1 MQQTEN
7 RFKLKLPLAQ
17 NPLSQKLLDNILKIT
32 DQPLPIPQQPFK
44 IGDEGKP
51 LTVPGVPE
59 HDKIVCKP
67 RGSTDQGW
75 CED

>member
-32 DQPLPIPQQPFK
+32 DA
-44 IGDEGKP
+44 
-51 LTVPGVPE
+51 
-59 HDKIVCKP
+59 
-67 RGSTDQGW
+67 
-75 CED
+75 